1 MAQLNGFPSITAA
14 AERAVTFGNC
24 FYRWTARL
32 LSCLGSSAAQGI
44 GGRLIAA
51 PTGGACL
58 RRAGED
64 TRPYGGSWK
73 LPLVWAGVCVP
84 RGHPHPSGLTASPP
98 TPFGLR
104 PFPPDRGNRPSPL
117 EGEGFRATARV
128 APTAKTGPEALARQS
143 QAQGWNRI
151 SPNFPPAQAP
161 SGAGRNRTQALLILR
176 AGRILLASRGNPRKW
191 GTGGKANMDTEC
203 PS

>member
-1 MAQLNGFPSITAA
+1 M
-14 AERAVTFGNC
+14 
-24 FYRWTARL
+24 L
-32 LSCLGSSAAQGI
+32 LSVESAPFELLGLKCGSGD
-44 GGRLIAA
+44 
-51 PTGGACL
+51 
-58 RRAGED
+58 RRVGD
-64 TRPYGGSWK
+64 SRPYGGSWK

-117 EGEGFRATARV
+117 EGEGLRAADSRPYGGKR
-128 APTAKTGPEALARQS
+128 AGSLARQS
-143 QAQGWNRI
+143 QAQEWNRT
-151 SPNFPPAQAP
+151 SPNFPPTQAP
-161 SGAGRNRTQALLILR
+161 SGAGWNRTQALLILR

>member
-1 MAQLNGFPSITAA
+1 MAVNAKARVAQLNGFPSITAA

-117 EGEGFRATARV
+117 EGEGFGR
-128 APTAKTGPEALARQS
+128 P
-143 QAQGWNRI
+143 QG
-151 SPNFPPAQAP
+151 SP
-161 SGAGRNRTQALLILR
+161 LR
-176 AGRILLASRGNPRKW
+176 RKPDRKRW
-191 GTGGKANMDTEC
+191 LGKARRRGGTASV
-203 PS
+203 PIFLLLRPPVGPGGTAPKHS